1 MSIREWQNSDGIG
14 ERRFLAVPTGGEMM
28 LDRTLLLLLLPIAL
42 IELGLIIFSL
52 YDLTRPE
59 RKVRG
64 GNKIIW
70 VIVILCF
77 NLLGPLLYLT
87 VGREES

>member
-1 MSIREWQNSDGIG
+1 
-14 ERRFLAVPTGGEMM
+14 MM
-28 LDRTLLLLLLPIAL
+28 FNTTLILLLLPIAL

-64 GNKIIW
+64 GNKIVWGI
-70 VIVILCF
+70 VIVFF

>member
-1 MSIREWQNSDGIG
+1 
-14 ERRFLAVPTGGEMM
+14 MM
-28 LDRTLLLLLLPIAL
+28 PDTTSLVLLLLPIAV

-64 GNKIIW
+64 GNKVIW
-70 VIVILCF
+70 VIVILFF

>member
-1 MSIREWQNSDGIG
+1 MFN
-14 ERRFLAVPTGGEMM
+14 T
-28 LDRTLLLLLLPIAL
+28 TLILLLLPIAL

-64 GNKIIW
+64 GNKIVWGI
-70 VIVILCF
+70 VIVFF

>member
-1 MSIREWQNSDGIG
+1 
-14 ERRFLAVPTGGEMM
+14 MM
-28 LDRTLLLLLLPIAL
+28 LDRTLLVLLLPIAL

-52 YDLTRPE
+52 YDLTRPG

-70 VIVILCF
+70 VIVILFF

>member
-1 MSIREWQNSDGIG
+1 MPDTTS
-14 ERRFLAVPTGGEMM
+14 LV
-28 LDRTLLLLLLPIAL
+28 LLLLPIAV

-64 GNKIIW
+64 GNKVIW
-70 VIVILCF
+70 VIVILFF

>member
-1 MSIREWQNSDGIG
+1 MVNG
-14 ERRFLAVPTGGEMM
+14 
-28 LDRTLLLLLLPIAL
+28 TLLLLLLPIAI

-52 YDLTRPE
+52 YDLTRPA

-64 GNKIIW
+64 GNKIVW
-70 VIVILCF
+70 AVVIVVF

>member
-1 MSIREWQNSDGIG
+1 
-14 ERRFLAVPTGGEMM
+14 MM
-28 LDRTLLLLLLPIAL
+28 PDTTSLVLLLLPIAL

-64 GNKIIW
+64 GNKVIW
-70 VIVILCF
+70 VIVILFF

>member
-1 MSIREWQNSDGIG
+1 MFNTALI
-14 ERRFLAVPTGGEMM
+14 
-28 LDRTLLLLLLPIAL
+28 LLLLPIAL

-64 GNKIIW
+64 GNKIVWGI
-70 VIVILCF
+70 VIVFF

>member
-1 MSIREWQNSDGIG
+1 
-14 ERRFLAVPTGGEMM
+14 M

-52 YDLTRPE
+52 YDLTRPA

-64 GNKIIW
+64 GNKVLW
-70 VIVILCF
+70 VIVILFF